1 MTKQTETPLPLQ
13 PQEDAGATA
22 QRQLSLLAA
31 RGRHWQRTRILTAA
45 LLALWLGTTFCTV
58 FFARELAGL
67 SVFGWPLS
75 FYLAAQGASLIY
87 LAILGAYAF
96 ALRRFDLRFRREL
109 GQAPPAARPG
119 DAA

>member
-1 MTKQTETPLPLQ
+1 MTKPTEIILP
-13 PQEDAGATA
+13 PQAPEDAGATA

-31 RGRHWQRTRILTAA
+31 RGRHWQRTRSLSML
-45 LLALWLGTTFCTV
+45 LLAVWLAATFCTV

-87 LAILGAYAF
+87 LAILGAYAL
-96 ALRRFDLRFRREL
+96 ALRRFDHRFRREL
-109 GQAPPAARPG
+109 GQPG
-119 DAA
+119 DGA

>member
-1 MTKQTETPLPLQ
+1 MTKPTETILPTQ
-13 PQEDAGATA
+13 APEDAGATA

-31 RGRHWQRTRILTAA
+31 RARHWQRTRSLSMM
-45 LLALWLGTTFCTV
+45 LLAVWLAATFCTV

-87 LAILGAYAF
+87 LAILGAYAL
-96 ALRRFDLRFRREL
+96 ALRSFDQRFRREL
-109 GQAPPAARPG
+109 GQPG
-119 DAA
+119 DGA